1 MANEF
6 YTLIVVPH
14 AKARFRRL
22 QVSVKFIKWAGAISA
37 TLALLL
43 LISLVHY
50 ARIAVEVHE
59 LRRLRAEGRRR
70 SRPRCGASPGRPAVR
85 RTQMEWRLT
94 VRARRRAQVA

>member
-50 ARIAVEVHE
+50 ARIAVAPFTEP
-59 LRRLRAEGRRR
+59 LGAEAAPKAR
-70 SRPRCGASPGRPAVR
+70 S
-85 RTQMEWRLT
+85 
-94 VRARRRAQVA
+94 